1 MAQRASGTGRHFH
14 AVQFYQDD
22 ETLIAIV
29 ARFLAEGFK
38 QSEPAV
44 VIATPEHRMALEI
57 ALSGHGLDVPRLKQL
72 GDIVLIDARETLDTI
87 IADGMPHPRLFN
99 HIFGSTLKEV
109 ARIHPDRTTRAYGEM
124 VNVLWKDGMTA
135 AAIRLET
142 LWNELAKSHDFKLLC
157 GYSMGNFYKDA
168 AVGEIT
174 RQHTHLLAETGEAA
188 TIN

>member
-1 MAQRASGTGRHFH
+1 MAQRASCNGRHFH

-22 ETLIAIV
+22 ESLVAIV

-38 QSEPAV
+38 QSQPAV
-44 VIATPEHRMALEI
+44 VIATPEHRIALEV
-57 ALSGHGLDVPRLKQL
+57 ALASHGLDVNRMKQF
-72 GDIVLIDARETLDTI
+72 GDIVLLDARETLDTI
-87 IADGMPHPRLFN
+87 IVEGMPHQQLFQ
-99 HIFGSTLKEV
+99 HVFGSMFKEA

-142 LWNELAKSHDFKLLC
+142 LWNELAKAHDFELLC